1 MHQRHSPA
9 GVMRRHR
16 TTATP
21 FENET
26 VQTLLWVS
34 AMMFF
39 VSPLRGKH
47 DSTRERDCA
56 GPEHRRVS
64 VRNGGQRQMLLLW
77 LSAKGEAPTLAWPS
91 FSGST

>member
-16 TTATP
+16 TTAMP
-21 FENET
+21 FGIER
-26 VQTLLWVS
+26 VQTLWVRT
-34 AMMFF
+34 MIFF
-39 VSPLRGKH
+39 ILPLRGKH

-56 GPEHRRVS
+56 GPEHRHVS